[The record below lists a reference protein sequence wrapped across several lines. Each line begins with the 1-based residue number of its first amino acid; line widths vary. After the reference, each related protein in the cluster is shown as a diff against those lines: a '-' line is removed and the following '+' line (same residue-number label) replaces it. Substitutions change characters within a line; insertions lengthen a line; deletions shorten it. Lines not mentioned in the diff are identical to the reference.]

1 MGCAAGLQIVPVAR
15 FSGNRWT
22 NCQHFFGRGWC
33 CDWIGNIGVLA
44 LRSIVPSVSFYFC
57 PERDSVDGHEN
68 RRGGVPKGRYSTTNL
83 SMDSFP
89 FFKTVRLFLGSLFCV
104 SLWIKCKFL
113 FQYFRCVFPSFYP
126 LFIFKMAILLSPH
139 AFFLQ
144 TPLVG
149 STNICPC
156 LTAMG
161 DDGEWCSL
169 SLTLS
174 LLWVRRWIATLL
186 NEFHYSRMAFKIQ
199 YFGCPPHESLSCS
212 PTIFNTKITEQE
224 LCGALRWLLGIV

>member
-1 MGCAAGLQIVPVAR
+1 MEGTDSLPCGSSCRTKGCELQRAEFPTSCILSFLKPETSSLMGCAAGLQIVPVAR

-104 SLWIKCKFL
+104 SLLIKCKFL

-169 SLTLS
+169 SLS
-174 LLWVRRWIATLL
+174 
-186 NEFHYSRMAFKIQ
+186 H
-199 YFGCPPHESLSCS
+199 SLS
-212 PTIFNTKITEQE
+212 P
-224 LCGALRWLLGIV
+224 LG